1 MRPSNRSQNMRRERR
16 YPNFGRYKFAMLLLV
31 LIGYCYLVGLCSA
44 FVPPA
49 KAAALQS
56 STERS
61 RVLDSQR
68 HVHHGKA
75 SCKMSSV
82 DRLAAADNMM
92 QQVQEVFQRVNPETD
107 RFVMK
112 KFHHIE
118 FYCGDA
124 INTAS
129 RFSWGLGMP
138 MVAKSDQSTGNTE
151 HASYVLHSEDLT
163 FVFTAPYAVPAAAA
177 AAAQS
182 TSPFPGF
189 DASRAHA
196 FFSKHGLA
204 GRAIGIEVED
214 AAAAYDACIA
224 HGGQGVTAPI
234 ESAAGY
240 TVSEVAAYGD
250 VVLRFVSPAADWA
263 EPFLP
268 GFQSIEQQQHQPEQ
282 SANQQASTC
291 GLHRIDHAVGNVW
304 DLSEAV
310 SRIGTMTGMHNF
322 AEFAAEDVG
331 TLDSGLNSIVLAS
344 NNEMVLLP
352 LNEPTYGTPRKSQI
366 QVRSEQLQLLHS
378 TSFCASFWFT
388 CIVLM

>member
-1 MRPSNRSQNMRRERR
+1 M
-16 YPNFGRYKFAMLLLV
+16 MLLVV
-31 LIGYCYLVGLCSA
+31 LSFCLLSLSLA
-44 FVPPA
+44 FVPLHHAVAA
-49 KAAALQS
+49 KSVALQS

-61 RVLDSQR
+61 RVLDSEHYVR
-68 HVHHGKA
+68 A
-75 SCKMSSV
+75 SCRMSSV
-82 DRLAAADNMM
+82 DRLATADSMM
-92 QQVQEVFQRVNPETD
+92 QQVQQVFQRVNPETD
-107 RFVMK
+107 RFIIK

-124 INTAS
+124 INTAC

-151 HASYVLHSEDLT
+151 HASYVLRSEDLT

-177 AAAQS
+177 AATAAQS

-214 AAAAYDACIA
+214 AAAAYEACVT
-224 HGGQGVTAPI
+224 HGGEGITAPV
-234 ESAAGY
+234 ESATGY

-250 VVLRFVSPAADWA
+250 VVLRFVSPAADWS

-268 GFQSIEQQQHQPEQ
+268 GFQCIDQQQPEQ
-282 SANQQASTC
+282 SANQQARNC

-310 SRIGTMTGMHNF
+310 SRIGGMTGMHNF

-331 TLDSGLNSIVLAS
+331 TLDSGLNSVVLAS

-366 QVRSEQLQLLHS
+366 QVTNQSYFINICQ
-378 TSFCASFWFT
+378 
-388 CIVLM
+388 

>member
-1 MRPSNRSQNMRRERR
+1 
-16 YPNFGRYKFAMLLLV
+16 MLVV
-31 LIGYCYLVGLCSA
+31 LGYCLLDLSSA
-44 FVPPA
+44 FVPLHHAFAA
-49 KAAALQS
+49 KSVALQS
-56 STERS
+56 GTERS
-61 RVLDSQR
+61 RVLDSEH
-68 HVHHGKA
+68 HVRA
-75 SCKMSSV
+75 SCRMSSV

-92 QQVQEVFQRVNPETD
+92 QQVQQVFQRVNPETD
-107 RFVMK
+107 RFVIK

-118 FYCGDA
+118 FCCGDA

-151 HASYVLHSEDLT
+151 HASYVLRSEDLT

-177 AAAQS
+177 AAAATAAPS

-214 AAAAYDACIA
+214 AAAAYEACVA
-224 HGGQGVTAPI
+224 HGGEGVTAPI
-234 ESAAGY
+234 ESATGY

-250 VVLRFVSPAADWA
+250 VVLRFVSPAADWS

-268 GFQSIEQQQHQPEQ
+268 GFESIEQPQSEQ
-282 SANQQASTC
+282 SANQQASSC

-310 SRIGTMTGMHNF
+310 KRIGGMTGMHNF

-331 TLDSGLNSIVLAS
+331 TLDSGLNSVVLAS
-344 NNEMVLLP
+344 NDEMVLLP

-366 QVRSEQLQLLHS
+366 QVSSSYITLY
-378 TSFCASFWFT
+378 TSILITA
-388 CIVLM
+388 CINSADITLYTSIVITACINSCTTSCL